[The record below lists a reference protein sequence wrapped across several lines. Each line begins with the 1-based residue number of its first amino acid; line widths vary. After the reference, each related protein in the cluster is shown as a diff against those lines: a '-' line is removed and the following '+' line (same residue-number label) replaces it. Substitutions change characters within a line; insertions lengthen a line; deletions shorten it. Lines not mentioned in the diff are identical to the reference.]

1 MLEIMLELKELVRN
15 SGGESIFKET
25 TYTKPIYER
34 NLLRQERVV
43 WL

>member
-1 MLEIMLELKELVRN
+1 MLELKELV
-15 SGGESIFKET
+15 GGEPIFKET

-34 NLLRQERVV
+34 TLSRQERVV